1 VILATRA
8 TWKGLLK
15 IALVQ
20 IPIKVFPATGESE
33 RLKFNQLHEPCSTRI
48 HDKRWCEKCQ
58 REVPTA
64 EIVKG
69 FEFEKDKY
77 VLLLPAELD
86 AIQPPST
93 RVIDLVQVAAAAAL
107 EPRSIDRAYYLE
119 PDGPNGSAAA
129 RAYAVMTAA
138 FLGKVGIGKLAIY
151 GREYLVAIGTHGPM
165 LMLYTLHPASE
176 LRSITLDIW
185 ASVSTGELKLALQV
199 LDSLTR
205 PLDLAAFTDAYQA
218 DVRTLIDA
226 KIAGEEIVVPPIV
239 DVGPTLSLVD
249 ALTQSL
255 QPAEK
260 LRMAKA
266 DLRAPAP
273 PDKVTTIATERA
285 QRRREQA

>member
-1 VILATRA
+1 MAARA

-20 IPIKVFPATGESE
+20 IPIKVFPATEEGT
-33 RLKFNQLHEPCSTRI
+33 KIAFNQLHEPCSTRVQQ
-48 HDKRWCEKCQ
+48 KRWCAKCE

-69 FEFEKDKY
+69 YEFEKDRY
-77 VLLLPAELD
+77 VVLLEAELD

-93 RVIDLVQVAAAAAL
+93 RVIDLVQVAEAAAL

-151 GREYLVAIGTHGPM
+151 GREYLVAIGTHGPV

-185 ASVSTGELKLALQV
+185 ASVSTGELKLAQQV
-199 LDSLTR
+199 LDSLTG

-226 KIAGEEIVVPPIV
+226 KIAGKEIVVPPIV
-239 DVGPTLSLVD
+239 DVGPVLSLVD
-249 ALTQSL
+249 ALNLSL
-255 QPAEK
+255 DTK
-260 LRMAKA
+260 KRMAKA

-285 QRRREQA
+285 QRRQGR